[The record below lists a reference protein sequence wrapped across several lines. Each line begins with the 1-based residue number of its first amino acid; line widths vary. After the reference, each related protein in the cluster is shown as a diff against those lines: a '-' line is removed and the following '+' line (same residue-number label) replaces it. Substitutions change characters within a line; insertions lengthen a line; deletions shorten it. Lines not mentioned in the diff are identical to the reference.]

1 MSSSSRD
8 AKTLLIDLSL
18 PVAAT
23 GVLIAIWWLGVW
35 GTGTK
40 VFPSPAAVVLGFAE
54 LQQKGVLASYL
65 ADSLIRVGIGY
76 GLAVVLGVPLGLL
89 MGWYAWVSELLNMLL
104 QMLRPIS
111 PIAWIPIAIVFF
123 GVTNAAPIFLVF
135 LAAFF
140 PVVVSTTT
148 GVKAVPPI
156 YMRAGANFGLTTN
169 ELLRKIVFPSALPQ
183 ILTGLRI
190 SLGVA
195 WLVLVAAEMVA
206 VDSGLGYL
214 VIDARN
220 AGKRYDLVVAA
231 MILIGVTGLILD
243 IIMRRTEKLRS
254 VRWGF
259 RIDSK

>member
-1 MSSSSRD
+1 MSTTSKSWSARAED
-8 AKTLLIDLSL
+8 VAL
-18 PVAAT
+18 PVAAAALLLAAWWI
-23 GVLIAIWWLGVW
+23 GVVAS
-35 GTGTK
+35 GTK
-40 VFPSPAAVVLGFAE
+40 IFPSPPAVFAGFLE
-54 LQQKGVLASYL
+54 LERKGVLVRYL
-65 ADSLIRVGIGY
+65 LDSLFRVGVGY
-76 GLAVVLGVPLGLL
+76 GLAVLLGIPLGLL
-89 MGWYAWVSELLNMLL
+89 MGWYAAVNELLNMVM

-111 PIAWIPIAIVFF
+111 PIAWIPIAIVLF
-123 GVTNAAPIFLVF
+123 GVSNAAPIFLVF

-148 GVKAVPPI
+148 GVKAVPPM
-156 YMRAGANFGLTTN
+156 YMRAGANFGLTTTQ
-169 ELLRKIVFPSALPQ
+169 LLWRVVLPSALPQ

-231 MILIGVTGLILD
+231 MILIGITGLLLD
-243 IIMRRTEKLRS
+243 VIMRRTERVPA

-259 RIDSK
+259 RTDSR

>member
-1 MSSSSRD
+1 MSATNRILHGRIE
-8 AKTLLIDLSL
+8 AVVL
-18 PVAAT
+18 PVAAA
-23 GVLIAIWWLGVW
+23 GLLLAIWWV
-35 GTGTK
+35 
-40 VFPSPAAVVLGFAE
+40 
-54 LQQKGVLASYL
+54 GVLASGTKIFPSPGAVLAGFGELQDRGLLLRYL
-65 ADSLIRVGIGY
+65 GDSLFRVGVGY
-76 GLAVVLGVPLGLL
+76 GLAVVLGIPLGLL
-89 MGWYAWVSELLNMLL
+89 MGWYAWINESLNMVM
-104 QMLRPIS
+104 QMMRPIS
-111 PIAWIPIAIVFF
+111 PIAWIPISIVLF
-123 GVTNAAPIFLVF
+123 GVSNAAPIFLVF

-148 GVKAVPPI
+148 GVKAVPPM

-169 ELLRKIVFPSALPQ
+169 QLLWRVVLPSALPQ

-231 MILIGVTGLILD
+231 MILIGVTGLALD
-243 IIMRRTEKLRS
+243 VLMRRTEKVPA

-259 RIDSK
+259 RTESR